1 MSCSASEASPD
12 MTDLRAGTGP
22 SGRKA
27 GFLFGCQVLPQF
39 VAMGAPSVA
48 LPAVGRSLGLPF
60 GATAWVLAG
69 WALTSALAMPLT
81 GRLVPRWG
89 TRRILL
95 LMTVTMSGGSLIAA
109 FAPSLLIL
117 VAGRLIGGFGA
128 GGMMIATYSALTGLL
143 VGKEQDRALGTVA
156 ACGGMAS
163 ACGTMV
169 GGVLTAWL
177 GWRAAMAVPALGLP
191 LLVFTARLAPAGQRD
206 TPRQKLD
213 WGGAAALAVLG
224 GAFVTLLQARST
236 GLSLPVILAL
246 VVAAVLSAAILVRRI
261 RRRPDG
267 FVPRRVVGAPGFL
280 TSAVA
285 GLAIFGGYY
294 ALLFAAPSLIEG
306 NTGWGSLEVGAVLL
320 PPALC
325 SLVAARLIR
334 PLTSRVRTWQITA
347 VLGVLSMTGM
357 LLGALGDPVFVV
369 VALALALA
377 VCGFTG
383 AQAVLFGLVPR
394 LVADEDSD
402 TAQGLFSFLVY
413 GGSSIGTAVVGGL
426 ASALSLSA
434 ALAVVAILPAAGVA
448 VSVLG
453 RPGEKTVRQ
462 AEARSSTA

>member
-1 MSCSASEASPD
+1 MSCSASEASSD
-12 MTDLRAGTGP
+12 MTGLRAGSGP

-39 VAMGAPSVA
+39 VAMGAPSIA

-89 TRRILL
+89 TRRILV

-109 FAPSLLIL
+109 LAPSLLIL

-143 VGKEQDRALGTVA
+143 VGKERDRALGTVA

-163 ACGTMV
+163 ACGTLV

-177 GWRAAMAVPALGLP
+177 GWRAAMAVPAAGLL
-191 LLVFTARLAPAGQRD
+191 LLVFTARLSPAGQRD
-206 TPRQKLD
+206 RPRQQLD
-213 WGGAAALAVLG
+213 WGGGAALAVLG
-224 GAFVTLLQARST
+224 GAIVTLLQARST

-246 VVAAVLSAAILVRRI
+246 VVAAVLSAAILARRI

-285 GLAIFGGYY
+285 GLTIFGGYY
-294 ALLFAAPSLIEG
+294 ALLFAAPSLIEAD
-306 NTGWGSLEVGAVLL
+306 TGWGSLGVGAVLL

-334 PLTSRVRTWQITA
+334 PLTSRLRTWQITA

-357 LLGALGDPVFVV
+357 LLGALGEPAFVV
-369 VALALALA
+369 VALALA

-383 AQAVLFGLVPR
+383 GQAVLFGLVPR
-394 LVADEDSD
+394 LVAEEDSD

-462 AEARSSTA
+462 AAARASTA

>member
-1 MSCSASEASPD
+1 
-12 MTDLRAGTGP
+12 
-22 SGRKA
+22 
-27 GFLFGCQVLPQF
+27 
-39 VAMGAPSVA
+39 
-48 LPAVGRSLGLPF
+48 
-60 GATAWVLAG
+60 
-69 WALTSALAMPLT
+69 
-81 GRLVPRWG
+81 
-89 TRRILL
+89 
-95 LMTVTMSGGSLIAA
+95 
-109 FAPSLLIL
+109 
-117 VAGRLIGGFGA
+117 
-128 GGMMIATYSALTGLL
+128 
-143 VGKEQDRALGTVA
+143 
-156 ACGGMAS
+156 
-163 ACGTMV
+163 
-169 GGVLTAWL
+169 
-177 GWRAAMAVPALGLP
+177 
-191 LLVFTARLAPAGQRD
+191 
-206 TPRQKLD
+206 
-213 WGGAAALAVLG
+213 
-224 GAFVTLLQARST
+224 LLQTRST

-246 VVAAVLSAAILVRRI
+246 VVAAVLSAAILVRRL

-325 SLVAARLIR
+325 SLVAARPIR

-369 VALALALA
+369 VALALA

-434 ALAVVAILPAAGVA
+434 ALAVVAIVPAAGVA

-453 RPGEKTVRQ
+453 RPGEETARRRRPGRRPHRDR
-462 AEARSSTA
+462 ARSAWLRPQ

>member
-1 MSCSASEASPD
+1 
-12 MTDLRAGTGP
+12 
-22 SGRKA
+22 
-27 GFLFGCQVLPQF
+27 VLPQF
-39 VAMGAPSVA
+39 VAMGAPSIA

-89 TRRILL
+89 TRRVLV
-95 LMTVTMSGGSLIAA
+95 LMTVTMAGGSLVAA

-128 GGMMIATYSALTGLL
+128 GGTMIAAYSALTGLL
-143 VGKEQDRALGTVA
+143 VSKERDRALGTVA
-156 ACGGMAS
+156 AFGGMAS
-163 ACGTMV
+163 ACGTLV

-177 GWRAAMAVPALGLP
+177 GWRAAMAVPAVGLP
-191 LLVFTARLAPAGQRD
+191 LLVFTARLAPVGQRD

-213 WGGAAALAVLG
+213 WGGAVALAVLG

-236 GLSLPVILAL
+236 GLSQPVILAL

-306 NTGWGSLEVGAVLL
+306 NTGWGSLGVGAVLL

-334 PLTSRVRTWQITA
+334 PLTSRLRTWQITA

-357 LLGALGDPVFVV
+357 LLGGALGKPVFVV
-369 VALALALA
+369 VALALG

-434 ALAVVAILPAAGVA
+434 ALAGVAILPAAGVA

-462 AEARSSTA
+462 AEARSPTA